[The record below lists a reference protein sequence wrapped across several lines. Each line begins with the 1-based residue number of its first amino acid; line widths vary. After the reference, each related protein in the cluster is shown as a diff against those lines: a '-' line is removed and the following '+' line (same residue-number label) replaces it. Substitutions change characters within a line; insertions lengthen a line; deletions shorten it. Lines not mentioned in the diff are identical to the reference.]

1 LQYHRQPF
9 NEEDYE
15 EDKDSENRVQVSDR
29 EGGATELSPVNM
41 EEFQYQHQLIE
52 ELIVENKQL
61 REQLEQTEGKLRK
74 VEGQLNKTK

>member
-1 LQYHRQPF
+1 M
-9 NEEDYE
+9 N
-15 EDKDSENRVQVSDR
+15 NRVQVSER
-29 EGGATELSPVNM
+29 EGGTDTQLSPVNM

-61 REQLEQTEGKLRK
+61 RDQLEQTEGKLRK

>member
-1 LQYHRQPF
+1 LSTLRAKALTEALSRARVLDDTK
-9 NEEDYE
+9 EEADAPTWSTDDE
-15 EDKDSENRVQVSDR
+15 SAAK
-29 EGGATELSPVNM
+29 GAVD
-41 EEFQYQHQLIE
+41 QLIE

>member
-1 LQYHRQPF
+1 M
-9 NEEDYE
+9 
-15 EDKDSENRVQVSDR
+15 
-29 EGGATELSPVNM
+29 SPVNM

>member
-9 NEEDYE
+9 NEEYDEE
-15 EDKDSENRVQVSDR
+15 EDKDSDSNINNRVQQSER
-29 EGGATELSPVNM
+29 EGTDTQLSPVNM

-61 REQLEQTEGKLRK
+61 RDQLE
-74 VEGQLNKTK
+74 

>member
-1 LQYHRQPF
+1 MLA
-9 NEEDYE
+9 
-15 EDKDSENRVQVSDR
+15 SER
-29 EGGATELSPVNM
+29 EGGTDTQLSPVNM

-61 REQLEQTEGKLRK
+61 RDQLEQTEGKLRK